1 MYALERNRGINMK
14 KSTQHIV
21 IENFY
26 NHSIL
31 IMRNVCENMDG
42 NPRCISGAVRYSHNN
57 HQVPK
62 GETRVIGNK
71 VYVGGQWLPRFDERG
86 KPIWTITK

>member
-62 GETRVIGNK
+62 GETRIIGNK

>member
-1 MYALERNRGINMK
+1 MK

-31 IMRNVCENMDG
+31 VMRNVCENLDG
-42 NPRCISGAVRYSHNN
+42 NPRCISGAIRYSHNN

-62 GETRVIGNK
+62 GKTFYVGNK
-71 VYVGGQWLPRFDERG
+71 EYKAGQWLPRFDEKG
-86 KPIWTITK
+86 KPIWTIAK

>member
-1 MYALERNRGINMK
+1 MK
-14 KSTQHIV
+14 KSTQKIV

-31 IMRNVCENMDG
+31 VMRNVCENMDG

-71 VYVGGQWLPRFDERG
+71 VYVGVQWLPRFDERG

>member
-1 MYALERNRGINMK
+1 MK

-42 NPRCISGAVRYSHNN
+42 NPRCISGALRYSHNN

-86 KPIWTITK
+86 KTIWTITK

>member
-1 MYALERNRGINMK
+1 MYALKRNRGINMK
-14 KSTQHIV
+14 KSTQKIV

-31 IMRNVCENMDG
+31 VMRNVCENMDG

>member
-1 MYALERNRGINMK
+1 MK

-57 HQVPK
+57 HHVPK

>member
-14 KSTQHIV
+14 KSTQKIV

>member
-62 GETRVIGNK
+62 SETRVIGNK

>member
-14 KSTQHIV
+14 KSTQKIV

-31 IMRNVCENMDG
+31 VMRNVCENMDG

-86 KPIWTITK
+86 KPIWTIAK

>member
-1 MYALERNRGINMK
+1 MK
-14 KSTQHIV
+14 KSTQKIV
-21 IENFY
+21 IENFF

-31 IMRNVCENMDG
+31 IMRNVCDNMKG
-42 NPRCISGAVRYSHNN
+42 NPRCISGAIRYAHNN

-62 GETRVIGNK
+62 GETRTIGNK
-71 VYVGGQWLPRFDERG
+71 IYKGGWWLPRFDERG